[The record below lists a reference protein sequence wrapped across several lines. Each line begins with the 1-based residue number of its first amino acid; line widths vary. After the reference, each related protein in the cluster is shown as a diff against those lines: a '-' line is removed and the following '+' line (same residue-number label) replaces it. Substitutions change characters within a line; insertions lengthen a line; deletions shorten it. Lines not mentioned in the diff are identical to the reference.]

1 MEKALQPILISAG
14 IMVIFIIAFYLKA
27 NKEESEHQAFLTQ
40 KKLNDAKI
48 ILQEQKEL
56 EDYNLI
62 KDKID
67 NLTESN
73 LIAYLNQNI
82 KYFNHWMK
90 MEKKLNPNFKATWWE
105 SSKYIIEVHYHTTS
119 DTMCRVLKDKISGK
133 KIKEWCYES

>member
-73 LIAYLNQNI
+73 LIAYL
-82 KYFNHWMK
+82 KC
-90 MEKKLNPNFKATWWE
+90 
-105 SSKYIIEVHYHTTS
+105 S
-119 DTMCRVLKDKISGK
+119 DVLFSISV
-133 KIKEWCYES
+133 CDP